1 MTGLIEE
8 GLKGGLLMKVFVA
21 YDSQYGNTKL
31 VAEKIAEGMKETEG
45 MEVALGYVKEV
56 DPSSLAGYDALLLGA
71 PNHMGRPSRTMK
83 KFVDQLTKV
92 ELKARSVAVFGTYA
106 GRTRAVD
113 RAVEKMEKTL
123 AKKLPK
129 LKLISQGLSVKVN
142 GVTGPVVEG
151 ELPKC
156 VDFGKRIAQQLKS
169 Q

>member
-1 MTGLIEE
+1 VI
-8 GLKGGLLMKVFVA
+8 LLVKVFIA

-31 VAEKIAEGMKETEG
+31 VAEKIAEGIRETEG

-56 DPSSLAGYDALLLGA
+56 DPSSLAGYDALLLGG
-71 PNHMGRPSRTMK
+71 PNHMARPSRTLK
-83 KFVDQLTKV
+83 KFVDQLAKV
-92 ELKARSVAVFGTYA
+92 DLKAKSVAIFGTYA

-113 RAVEKMEKTL
+113 RAVDKMEKNV

-142 GVTGPVVEG
+142 GVAGPVVEG

-156 VDFGKRIAQQLKS
+156 VDFGKRIAEQFKRQ
-169 Q
+169 

>member
-1 MTGLIEE
+1 MS
-8 GLKGGLLMKVFVA
+8 LLVKVFVA

-31 VAEKIAEGMKETEG
+31 VAEKIAEGIREAEG

-56 DPSSLAGYDALLLGA
+56 DPSTLAGYDALLLGA

-92 ELKARSVAVFGTYA
+92 DLKAASVAVFGTYA
-106 GRTRAVD
+106 GRARAVD
-113 RAVEKMEKTL
+113 RAVDKMEKTV
-123 AKKLPK
+123 AKKLPR
-129 LKLISQGLSVKVN
+129 LKLVLRGLSVKVT

-156 VDFGKRIAQQLKS
+156 MDFGKKIAEELKGG
-169 Q
+169 

>member
-8 GLKGGLLMKVFVA
+8 GLKGCLLMKVFVA

-31 VAEKIAEGMKETEG
+31 MAEKIAEGMKETEG

-83 KFVDQLTKV
+83 KFVDQLTKF
-92 ELKARSVAVFGTYA
+92 ELKARSVAFFGTYA

-169 Q
+169 R